1 MAKNRK
7 YKVCIGDR
15 STFLRKCAVN
25 AHVRKKYTHILN
37 TEDAIKQAAFDI
49 AARRMHGHGCVWV
62 FHDSSRK
69 EGHVMRVST
78 VVHPGRLVARTDLVE
93 ATMTEVDGDAR

>member
-7 YKVCIGDR
+7 YEVRIGDR
-15 STFLRKCAVN
+15 RIFLRKCDVN
-25 AHVRKKYTHILN
+25 AHVKKKYTHISN
-37 TEDAIKQAAFDI
+37 PDDALLQAAFDI
-49 AARRMHGHGCVWV
+49 AARRLYGHGHVWV

-78 VVHPGRLVARTDLVE
+78 VIHPGRLVARTDLVE